1 MSAKFTSSALA
12 VVSVVVACG
21 LQTACELLVQLDR
34 SASEPADAGCP
45 ICTSLS
51 DDDAGDGG
59 RDGSL
64 SGDVAAEASTG
75 EAGE

>member
-1 MSAKFTSSALA
+1 MNTRFISRTLA
-12 VVSVVVACG
+12 VFGLVAAFG

-34 SASEPADAGCP
+34 SAIVPADAGCP

-51 DDDAGDGG
+51 DDASADGDA
-59 RDGSL
+59 DGSL
-64 SGDVAAEASTG
+64 TEDVAAEASTG